1 MSRREE
7 RRASG
12 FVIAEKFFG
21 LIILI
26 IGALMLYYTNMSLG
40 NIASSNVPRA
50 TDVALFVQVFMYT
63 ISIGLIGLGI
73 FLISARAS

>member
-1 MSRREE
+1 MSRRKEKK
-7 RRASG
+7 ASG

-26 IGALMLYYTNMSLG
+26 IGALTLYYTNNSL
-40 NIASSNVPRA
+40 NSIA
-50 TDVALFVQVFMYT
+50 DIGQKIALFVQVFMYA

-73 FLISARAS
+73 FLMFARTS